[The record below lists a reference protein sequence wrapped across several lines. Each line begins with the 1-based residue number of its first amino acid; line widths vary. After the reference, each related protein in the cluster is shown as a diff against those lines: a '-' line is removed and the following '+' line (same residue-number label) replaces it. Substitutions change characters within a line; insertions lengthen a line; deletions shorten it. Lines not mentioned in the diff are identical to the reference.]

1 MDMTDLDGV
10 VGADDPLDAS
20 DVALLERVAELS
32 GRVDPVPEGLVERS
46 RFAMTLAGLESEVM
60 ELMVLE
66 APAGTV
72 RSDAPPLETRT
83 ITFTHERL
91 TVMIALSPGDEPR
104 TVRVDGWLAPAET
117 LTVVLRRPD
126 GDHRTTADD
135 DGRFVLENV
144 PRGLASLLVE
154 QDDLPITTPV
164 IEL

>member
-1 MDMTDLDGV
+1 MDMTYFDDV
-10 VGADDPLDAS
+10 PGAEDPLDAS
-20 DVALLERVAELS
+20 DVALLARVADLS
-32 GRVDPVPEGLVERS
+32 ERADPVPEGLVERS
-46 RFAMTLAGLESEVM
+46 LFAITLAGLESEVM

-91 TVMIALSPGDEPR
+91 TVMIALSPGNTPR

-117 LTVVLRRPD
+117 LTIVLRRPD
-126 GDHRTTADD
+126 GDHRATADV
-135 DGRFVLENV
+135 DGRFVLEDV
-144 PRGLASLLVE
+144 PRGLASMLVE
-154 QDDLPITTPV
+154 QDDVPITTPV

>member
-1 MDMTDLDGV
+1 MTYSDDV
-10 VGADDPLDAS
+10 PGADDPLDAS
-20 DVALLERVAELS
+20 DAALLARVAELDD
-32 GRVDPVPEGLVERS
+32 RVDPVPEGLVERS

-91 TVMIALSPGDEPR
+91 TVMIALSPGDAPR

-117 LTVVLRRPD
+117 LTIVLRRPD
-126 GDHRTTADD
+126 GDHTTTADD
-135 DGRFVLENV
+135 DGRFVLEDV

-154 QDDLPITTPV
+154 QDDVPITTPV